1 MKHLKEVLTMAFSF
15 DDLREKVTDL
25 AQSGVAKSKQ
35 LAEIAKLKTSNM
47 GEEDTIKKA
56 YLELGRLY
64 YAERGAA
71 PEGPMAAAC
80 GRISQAKAAIETN
93 NARIAELKAQ
103 GCVEEAES
111 VTAEPVV
118 EDVPPRSQPPS
129 RRSRRPRQRRPLP
142 PRRHLPPRRSP
153 SRTYDPIGQRPDSF
167 CPGLFRHRMGP
178 AGDHCGR
185 RRMTMKQYFRRPQD
199 VVGEDRR
206 PAHLLEH
213 YVWQGPAPAAGER
226 TVGVH
231 PGELKMLQEQIEHEG

>member
-1 MKHLKEVLTMAFSF
+1 MAFSF

-25 AQSGVAKSKQ
+25 AQGGVAKSKQ

-71 PEGPMAAAC
+71 PEGAYAAAC

-118 EDVPPRSQPPS
+118 EDVPPEE
-129 RRSRRPRQRRPLP
+129 
-142 PRRHLPPRRSP
+142 
-153 SRTYDPIGQRPDSF
+153 
-167 CPGLFRHRMGP
+167 P
-178 AGDHCGR
+178 APEQEVPE
-185 RRMTMKQYFRRPQD
+185 T
-199 VVGEDRR
+199 
-206 PAHLLEH
+206 PAEEAAA
-213 YVWQGPAPAAGER
+213 PEEAPAAPEEPKQD
-226 TVGVH
+226 V
-231 PGELKMLQEQIEHEG
+231 